1 MLSVLIWLPIVGA
14 LPIAFL
20 PQLTGKQARSLAL
33 AIAGI
38 CLLWT
43 IWLFTQFDLLTSDFQ
58 FREFLPWIP
67 LLGLN
72 YDLGMDGLSLL
83 MIGLNSLITWI
94 ALWSSRAD
102 IERPKLFYALMLLVS
117 GGVAGAFLA
126 QNLLLFFLL
135 YEIELVPLYL
145 LVAIWG
151 GEKRNYAATKF
162 LLYTAVSG
170 ALMLAGFLATV
181 WLSNHPDFAYTP
193 ALGSS
198 LPLVGQVLLLGV
210 MLVAFGI
217 KIPLVP
223 FHTWLPDTYVAASTP
238 VAMMLGGVL
247 AKLGTYGL
255 FRFGLGMFPD
265 AWSVLAP
272 YLAVWAAISVLYGA
286 ITAIAQ
292 KDIKR
297 MVAYSSIGHMGYV
310 LLGGAALTDLAL
322 TGAVSQM
329 VAHGIILAILFQ
341 LVGVVEAKVGTR
353 ELDVLNGLMN
363 PIRGLPLIS
372 ALLVLGGMASAGIPG
387 LVGFVTEFLV
397 FQGSYAVY
405 PLQTLLCVI
414 GTGLTAVYFVILLNR
429 TCFGKLDNSIAYFP
443 KVDLI
448 ERFPAVVLAALILF
462 LGLQPNWLVRWS
474 EPTASN
480 LVAMTPPAAPAIAE
494 ASLTTAIATVLPAAK
509 ATPTALPAPALGD
522 LLATRPAIASEPQTL
537 APLP

>member
-1 MLSVLIWLPIVGA
+1 MLSVLIWLPIIVA
-14 LPIAFL
+14 LPLAFL
-20 PQLTGKQARSLAL
+20 PQVTAKQAR
-33 AIAGI
+33 AIALSTAGFSV
-38 CLLWT
+38 LWSA
-43 IWLFTQFDLLTSDFQ
+43 WLFTQFDLSNPGFQ
-58 FREFLPWIP
+58 FREFLPWLP

-72 YDLGMDGLSLL
+72 YDLGLDGLSLL
-83 MIGLNSLITWI
+83 MVALNSLITWM
-94 ALWSSRAD
+94 ALWSSRSEM
-102 IERPKLFYALMLLVS
+102 ERPKLFYGLMLLVN

-151 GEKRNYAATKF
+151 GQRRTYAATKF

-170 ALMLAGFLATV
+170 ALMLASFLATV
-181 WLSNHPDFAYTP
+181 WLTQQTDFAYTP
-193 ALGSS
+193 ALGQT
-198 LPLVGQVLLLGV
+198 LPMTGQVILLGM

-238 VAMMLGGVL
+238 VAMILGGVL

-265 AWSVLAP
+265 AWATLSP

-310 LLGGAALTDLAL
+310 LLGGASLTDLGL

-329 VAHGIILAILFQ
+329 VSHGLILAILFH

-363 PIRGLPLIS
+363 PVRGLPLTS
-372 ALLVLGGMASAGIPG
+372 ALLILGGMASAGIPG
-387 LVGFVTEFLV
+387 LIGFVTEFLV
-397 FQGSYAVY
+397 FQGAYSIF
-405 PLQTLLCVI
+405 PLPTLLCVV
-414 GTGLTAVYFVILLNR
+414 GTGMTAVYFVILLNR
-429 TCFGKLDNSIAYFP
+429 TCFGKLDNDLAYFP
-443 KVDLI
+443 KVKFV
-448 ERFPAVVLAALILF
+448 ERFPAIVLAVLILF
-462 LGLQPNWLVRWS
+462 LGVQPTWLVRWG
-474 EPTASN
+474 EPTAVS
-480 LVAMTPPAAPAIAE
+480 LVAQLPPPPLAIAP
-494 ASLTTAIATVLPAAK
+494 V
-509 ATPTALPAPALGD
+509 TPKPLATALSGEALEG
-522 LLATRPAIASEPQTL
+522 
-537 APLP
+537 PLQ